1 MEPVVRTFDHAG
13 SRLVFDVRGVG
24 DRVVVLLPGMT
35 MSRVIYAPLA
45 TRLARA
51 GYRVVCLDPL
61 GHGESAR
68 PTDMGQYSVSLFAR
82 QVLALLDELGI
93 ASAVI
98 GGVSLGANVAIEAA
112 AVAPTRVCGL
122 VVEMPVLDNGVAM
135 CAAVFTP
142 MLLSLTFGA
151 PLLRLAGVVARHA
164 PRRTSLLADVT
175 LDLMSQD
182 PAPSAAVIKGV
193 FFGRVAPPSEE
204 RQQISQPALVI
215 GHRRDP
221 LHPMSDADTL
231 ATELPQGQLLEAR
244 SLVELRTKPERLTAE
259 IVNFL
264 AGCFV
269 SPAAV
274 RVGNRSAPSI
284 PARPR

>member
-1 MEPVVRTFDHAG
+1 MGPVVRMFDHAG
-13 SRLVFDVRGVG
+13 NRLVFDERGVG
-24 DRVVVLLPGMT
+24 DRVIVLLPGMT
-35 MSRVIYAPLA
+35 MSRVMYAPLA
-45 TRLARA
+45 TRLAQA

-68 PTDMGQYSVSLFAR
+68 PTDMGQYSVPLFAR

-93 ASAVI
+93 ESAVI
-98 GGVSLGANVAIEAA
+98 GGASLGANVAIETA
-112 AVAPTRVCGL
+112 AVAPSRVRGV

-151 PLLRLAGVVARHA
+151 PLLRMAGVVARHA
-164 PRRTSLLADVT
+164 PRRTSLLTDVA
-175 LDLMSQD
+175 LDIFSQD

-193 FFGRVAPPSEE
+193 FFGRVAPSREE
-204 RQQISQPALVI
+204 RQHISQPVLVI

-221 LHPMSDADTL
+221 LHPMSDADML
-231 ATELPQGQLLEAR
+231 AAELPQGQLLEAR
-244 SLVELRTKPERLTAE
+244 SLVELRTKPERLTGE

-269 SPAAV
+269 SPADV
-274 RVGNRSAPSI
+274 REGDRSAPRI
-284 PARPR
+284 AKRPR

>member
-269 SPAAV
+269 SPAVV
-274 RVGNRSAPSI
+274 REGNRSAPSI
-284 PARPR
+284 PARPQ